1 MSYRQLPGR
10 PPDPPAGPPP
20 GWYPDPEVRGGMRWW
35 DGARWGLQTHPRP
48 AYQHPTYQQ
57 PTYQQPPLPRYPDAA
72 SAPGSYGAFRPGNA
86 GPPGRPGGPQ
96 DGTAYRPG
104 QASGPDSAS
113 LPPGRPQP
121 DPYQPQPPPGSYQ
134 TQGWPQ
140 QSADA
145 PGPQPRADRADRAAR
160 RRGKRQGRRALI
172 GLGALLVVIA
182 AAVSL
187 VILLKSPS
195 AGNLAANSTA
205 SAAASTVAPTAATP
219 SAGDSSP
226 ADCRSQ
232 AVAWRDNAGLSQ
244 LDAVTKAMRNVQQA
258 ATALANGLWP
268 GGPASQDEAALQTAA
283 ASLWADA
290 QTARANLPPSCVPH
304 LRTDEGVALDDASK
318 SAVDCENAV
327 SELRS
332 GTAGVATGDINAAD
346 AAITAGENKFL
357 AAASDEQA
365 FSNG

>member
-10 PPDPPAGPPP
+10 QPDPPAGPPP

-35 DGARWGLQTHPRP
+35 DGARWGLQTHPQP
-48 AYQHPTYQQ
+48 AYQQLP
-57 PTYQQPPLPRYPDAA
+57 YQQPPLPQYPDAA

-86 GPPGRPGGPQ
+86 GPPARPGGPQ

-104 QASGPDSAS
+104 PASGSYPAL

-121 DPYQPQPPPGSYQ
+121 DPYQPQPDPYQPQPPPGPYQ

-140 QSADA
+140 QPASA
-145 PGPQPRADRADRAAR
+145 PGPQPRADRAAR

-172 GLGALLVVIA
+172 GLGALVVVIA
-182 AAVSL
+182 AGASL
-187 VILLKSPS
+187 VILLKSSPG
-195 AGNLAANSTA
+195 GNLAATSTA
-205 SAAASTVAPTAATP
+205 SAAASTATPSAATP
-219 SAGDSSP
+219 SAAGSSP

-232 AVAWRDNAGLSQ
+232 AVSWRDNGGLSQ
-244 LDAVTKAMRNVQQA
+244 LDAVTTAMLNVQKA

-268 GGPASQDEAALQTAA
+268 GGPASQDEAALQSAA
-283 ASLWADA
+283 AALRADA
-290 QTARANLPPSCVPH
+290 QTAQANLPPSCVPH
-304 LRTDEGVALDDASK
+304 LRSDEGAALGDASK

-332 GTAGVATGDINAAD
+332 GNAGAATGDINAAN
-346 AAITAGENKFL
+346 AAVTASGNKFQ
-357 AAASDEQA
+357 AAAADVQA
-365 FSNG
+365 FNNG